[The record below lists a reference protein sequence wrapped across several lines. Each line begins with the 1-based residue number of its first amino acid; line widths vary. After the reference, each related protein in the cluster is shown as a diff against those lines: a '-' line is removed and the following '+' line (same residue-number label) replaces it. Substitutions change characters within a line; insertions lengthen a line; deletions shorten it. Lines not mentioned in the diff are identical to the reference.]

1 MINVSSFT
9 IHACRSC
16 GSTDLKP
23 VLSLGITPLA
33 NRLLTENQIHQ
44 AEPTFPLDVVFC
56 ANCTLVQI
64 TETVDPEILFSDYF
78 YFSSFSDTALNNA
91 KDITQRLIQDRH
103 LDTSSLAAEV
113 ASNDG
118 YLLQYYNQ
126 QNIPVLGIEPA
137 QNIAAVANQKGIHT
151 VAHFFGAETARR
163 LQLEG
168 FSADVLHANNVL
180 AHVADLNGFVEGLG
194 ILIKPSGVI
203 VIEVPYVRDLIAH
216 REFDTIY
223 HEHLCY
229 FSLTALSRLFQRHHM
244 TIVDVEYLTIHGGSL
259 RVFAQR
265 QDGPLDIKSVRPK
278 QMLDEEQSWGVSE
291 HSFYKNFGAMVS
303 TLKEDL
309 LQQLTRLKQAGKRI
323 AVYGASAKGSTLLN
337 FFNIGANVLDYVVDR
352 STVKQGHYTPGTHLY
367 IFSPE
372 KLIQDRPDYVLLLSW
387 NFASEILD
395 QQAAYRAAGGKF
407 IIPIPEVKI
416 V

>member
-1 MINVSSFT
+1 MSSFT